1 MYLKKDGH
9 YVSRFVKME
18 GDLKYSRLLKK
29 GEQILPTDT
38 TLETGKEK
46 KPNRPLFN
54 GDNQDREYL
63 SMD

>member
-1 MYLKKDGH
+1 MYLKVDGH

-29 GEQILPTDT
+29 GEQILPTDNI
-38 TLETGKEK
+38 LENGED
-46 KPNRPLFN
+46 KPIRPRFN

-63 SMD
+63 GMD